1 MRTAG
6 VALVDAL
13 RDGCVS
19 EELVGHVEVS
29 VWNAGEADAVAIRA
43 HVLLDARN
51 AVRNR
56 LSDEPCTH

>member
-6 VALVDAL
+6 GALVDAL
-13 RDGCVS
+13 SDGCVS
-19 EELVGHVEVS
+19 EEHVGHVEVP
-29 VWNAGEADAVAIRA
+29 VGNAGEADAVAIRA